1 MEKPETW
8 IKIAGNIKEIN
19 FKNNIATVEI
29 NERSVCIIKTL
40 KGLKA
45 CSSKCPHA
53 GGDLSSGFLDAKGNI
68 ICPVHNYRFNLNHGR
83 DTNGEYFLKIFQ
95 IKENEDGIWLTAES

>member
-1 MEKPETW
+1 MEKRETW
-8 IKIAGNIKEIN
+8 IKIARNIEEIN
-19 FKNNIATVEI
+19 FKNNIATIQI
-29 NERSVCIIKTL
+29 NERSICIIKTL

-45 CSSKCPHA
+45 CSSECPHA

-95 IKENEDGIWLTAES
+95 IKENEEGIWLMAES